1 MNLKESK
8 EAIGE
13 FGVIKGKCKM
23 RLYCN
28 LKNTKNK
35 RGKNPLKVLISIFDL
50 FTFPFIFTACYLV
63 LQLIYQ

>member
-13 FGVIKGKCKM
+13 FGVSKGKCKM

-28 LKNTKNK
+28 LKNTKSK
-35 RGKNPLKVLISIFDL
+35 RDKNPLKVLISIFDSI
-50 FTFPFIFTACYLV
+50 TFPSIFLLV
-63 LQLIYQ
+63 I